1 MRIKVELISK
11 SKNIYLK
18 TGYNA
23 SLQALIYN
31 NISKKLADRLHDEG
45 FMFENRKFKLF
56 TYSSILEFGKFDRE
70 KKIFKFPQQI
80 SFYISSPVDFLLE
93 DLGRTLINQD
103 EVRLGNNILL
113 ISSINIIKKI
123 LPNKES
129 LKVTAVTPIEMHST
143 FKKPDGKNFTHY
155 YTPFEEDFS
164 RLIRENLL
172 KKWIAF
178 NSKSS
183 FSVFHDKKVG
193 GFRKTDL
200 NSEESIGS
208 ILKELTFTIKP
219 LFKNKNNEK
228 IIYFGSGEKKTLIK
242 GWKGY
247 FIIESNSSELLYFA
261 LDVGLGGRNSQG
273 FGMIDIIK

>member
-11 SKNIYLK
+11 TKNIYLK

-45 FMFENRKFKLF
+45 FMFEKRKFKLF
-56 TYSSILEFGKFDRE
+56 TYSSILEFGKFDKE
-70 KKIFKFPQQI
+70 KRIFKFPQQI

-93 DLGRTLINQD
+93 DIGRTLINQD

-123 LPNKES
+123 LPEKNS
-129 LKVTAVTPIEMHST
+129 LKITATTPIEMHST
-143 FKKPDGKNFTHY
+143 FKKGDGKNFTHY

-178 NSKSS
+178 NNRTG
-183 FSVFHDKKVG
+183 FSVLPDKGENTERSRSVR
-193 GFRKTDL
+193 GFEKAED
-200 NSEESIGS
+200 I
-208 ILKELTFTIKP
+208 TFSIKP

-247 FIIESNSSELLYFA
+247 FIIESNSSELLHFA

-273 FGMIDIIK
+273 FGMINLVK